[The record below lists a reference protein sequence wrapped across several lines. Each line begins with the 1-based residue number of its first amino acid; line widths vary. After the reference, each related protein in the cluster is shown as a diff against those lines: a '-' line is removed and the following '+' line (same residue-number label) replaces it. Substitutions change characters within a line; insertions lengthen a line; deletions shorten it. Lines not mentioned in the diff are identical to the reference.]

1 MENKLSKELD
11 RLKELRDDNHWDS
24 VRNPSGFFR
33 STVKTPTGDR
43 SIWVPRNDDH
53 NKDLQSSRSVGLG
66 GVETLEDL
74 EKSYKTGMTLT
85 HTDTLRAEEIDE
97 IIHTINKF
105 GPSQGLEKFVPRK
118 MCEIG
123 FRYPRLMNFY
133 EKKYNIPAIGYD
145 ISTLAVEF
153 GASKNFDVR
162 ECDLN
167 NLDSKPLNLE
177 DANIICF
184 YHVLEHTQDPVK
196 TLAGIKKSMIRG
208 SLIHIEVPIE
218 GNNPQVE
225 YGHLFGFHPGDLIQ
239 YCQFVGLNPISVVTK
254 NIAGAI
260 VIERVGCIS
269 Q

>member
-1 MENKLSKELD
+1 MSNLKNELD
-11 RLKELRDDNHWDS
+11 RLKTLRDDNHWDG
-24 VRNPSGFFR
+24 VRNPSKFEL
-33 STVKTPTGDR
+33 TKIATPTGER
-43 SIWVPRNDDH
+43 VTWTPKNNDH

-66 GVETLEDL
+66 GVETVNDL
-74 EKSYKTGMTLT
+74 EKSYEEGMQLT

-105 GPSQGLEKFVPRK
+105 GPEQGFSKFTPTK

-133 EKKYNIPAIGYD
+133 SKRYKIPAIGYD

-153 GASKNFDVR
+153 GLSKGFNVR

-167 NLDSKPLNLE
+167 NIENSSFDLKDS
-177 DANIICF
+177 NIICF
-184 YHVLEHTQDPVK
+184 YHVLEHVRNPIQ
-196 TLAGIKKSMIRG
+196 TLMGIKKSMTKN

-218 GNNPQVE
+218 GDNPQVE
-225 YGHLFGFHPGDLIQ
+225 YGHLFGFHPADLVQ

-260 VIERVGCIS
+260 VTERVACFNP
-269 Q
+269 